1 MILGLSSEKQSWE
14 AVVFL
19 NAEVFFREYRLLLFS
34 SIPNVVKTCNNME
47 TIWRVGNMEKLGL
60 NN

>member
-1 MILGLSSEKQSWE
+1 ML
-14 AVVFL
+14 L

-34 SIPNVVKTCNNME
+34 SIPNVVKTCNNKE
-47 TIWRVGNMEKLGL
+47 TIWRVGNMEKIRL